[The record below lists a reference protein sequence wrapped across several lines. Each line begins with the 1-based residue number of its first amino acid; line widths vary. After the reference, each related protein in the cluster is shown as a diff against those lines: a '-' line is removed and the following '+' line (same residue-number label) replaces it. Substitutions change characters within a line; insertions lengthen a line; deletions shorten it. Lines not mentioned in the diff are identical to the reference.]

1 MFNDFE
7 FKKSFGQ
14 NFIHDSNIIDK
25 IIKNSMIDK
34 DTLVIEI
41 GPGAGSLSSSLV
53 ANSKYSI
60 LYEIDTRLKPILENV
75 LKEYDNYE
83 IIFNDFLK
91 ENVKKKISQFDYK
104 KLYVVANLPYYIT
117 TPIISKLIN
126 DNILPDTIVIMVQKE
141 VADRLS
147 AKVGSRDYG
156 SLTVM
161 LNYYY
166 DIKKLF
172 DVSRNCFTPK
182 PNVDSAVVGMDLK
195 KDRLQVD
202 NMDLFNNLVR
212 DSFQFKRKNLRNN
225 LKKYDLDKIE
235 IVLKKHNF
243 DLSCR
248 AENIPLDV
256 FVEICNYINK

>member
-1 MFNDFE
+1 M
-7 FKKSFGQ
+7 
-14 NFIHDSNIIDK
+14 
-25 IIKNSMIDK
+25 
-34 DTLVIEI
+34 
-41 GPGAGSLSSSLV
+41 
-53 ANSKYSI
+53 
-60 LYEIDTRLKPILENV
+60 
-75 LKEYDNYE
+75 
-83 IIFNDFLK
+83 
-91 ENVKKKISQFDYK
+91 
-104 KLYVVANLPYYIT
+104 
-117 TPIISKLIN
+117 
-126 DNILPDTIVIMVQKE
+126 
-141 VADRLS
+141 S

-248 AENIPLDV
+248 AENIPLDI